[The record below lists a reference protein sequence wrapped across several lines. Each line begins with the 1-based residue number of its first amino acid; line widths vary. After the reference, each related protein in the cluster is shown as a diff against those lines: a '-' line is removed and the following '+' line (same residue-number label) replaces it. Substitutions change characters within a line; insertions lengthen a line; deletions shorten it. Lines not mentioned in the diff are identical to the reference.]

1 MLEESV
7 IESAIK
13 SVVNTKN
20 GYEID
25 YLDDFTIWV
34 NTNKQDHLLVEVTCM
49 YLPPDVSY
57 DQIAEIAK
65 QLNFSKFEKYDEIS
79 SSGCDTCDYGSSY
92 GYALRFW
99 N

>member
-1 MLEESV
+1 MHTESN
-7 IESAIK
+7 IESLIK
-13 SVVNTKN
+13 SVITTKD

-25 YLDDFTIWV
+25 DLDDLTIYV
-34 NTNKQDHLLVEVTCM
+34 KVSKQDHLLVEVTCM
-49 YLPPDVSY
+49 YSSPDVSY

-65 QLNFSKFEKYDEIS
+65 QLNFSKFEKYNEIS
-79 SSGCDTCDYGSSY
+79 NSGCETCDYGSSY

>member
-1 MLEESV
+1 MHTDLKIESV
-7 IESAIK
+7 IK
-13 SVVNTKN
+13 SVVTTKS

-25 YLDDFTIWV
+25 HLDEFIIYV
-34 NTNKQDHLLVEVTCM
+34 NINQQNHLLVEVTCM
-49 YLPPDVSY
+49 YSSPDVSY
-57 DQIAEIAK
+57 EQIEEIAK

-79 SSGCDTCDYGSSY
+79 NEGCETCDYGSSY

>member
-13 SVVNTKN
+13 SVVNTKH

-25 YLDDFTIWV
+25 HLDKFTIYV
-34 NTNKQDHLLVEVTCM
+34 KTNQQNHLLVEVTCT
-49 YLPPDVSY
+49 YSSPDVSY
-57 DQIAEIAK
+57 EQIEEIAK
-65 QLNFSKFEKYDEIS
+65 QLNFSKFEKYAEIS
-79 SSGCDTCDYGSSY
+79 IEGCETCDYGSSY

>member
-7 IESAIK
+7 IESAIE

-25 YLDDFTIWV
+25 YLDDFTICV
-34 NTNKQDHLLVEVTCM
+34 KTNKQDHLLVEVTCM

>member
-1 MLEESV
+1 MHTGSNIESV
-7 IESAIK
+7 IK
-13 SVVNTKN
+13 SVITTKN

-25 YLDDFTIWV
+25 GHDDFTIWV
-34 NTNKQDHLLVEVTCM
+34 KTNKQDHLLVEVTCM
-49 YLPPDVSY
+49 YLSPDVSY

-65 QLNFSKFEKYDEIS
+65 QLNFNKFEKYDEIS
-79 SSGCDTCDYGSSY
+79 ESGCDICDYGSSY

>member
-1 MLEESV
+1 MTDEKNIESV
-7 IESAIK
+7 IK
-13 SVVNTKN
+13 SVITTKN

-34 NTNKQDHLLVEVTCM
+34 KTNKQDHLLVEVTCM
-49 YLPPDVSY
+49 YYSPDVSY

-79 SSGCDTCDYGSSY
+79 RGGCDTCDYGSSY

-99 N
+99 D